1 MALVFESGKN
11 IQVTVTKTPLFMLYD
26 SHIVINHKDEK
37 KVFELDEITNVR
49 FHKKRNFSI
58 NIFLF
63 FFTILIYS
71 FLSDYFELNF
81 IWSFLLFTITIAL
94 IFVFF
99 SIENYTYILFINMT
113 HFGFRKLILS
123 RKDELYAEYFVSV
136 LKKIII
142 KKNIT
147 NLFI

>member
-11 IQVTVTKTPLFMLYD
+11 IQDIVTKTPLFMLYD

-37 KVFELDEITNVR
+37 KVFDLDEITNVR
-49 FHKKRNFSI
+49 FQKKRNFSI

-63 FFTILIYS
+63 FFTIFIYS
-71 FLSDYFELNF
+71 FLTDYFELNF
-81 IWSFLLFTITIAL
+81 AWSFLLFIITVAL

-123 RKDELYAEYFVSV
+123 RKDELYAEHFVS
-136 LKKIII
+136 LFKKIILI
-142 KKNIT
+142 KKYN
-147 NLFI
+147 

>member
-11 IQVTVTKTPLFMLYD
+11 IQDIVTKTPLFMLYD

-37 KVFELDEITNVR
+37 KVFDLDEITNVR
-49 FHKKRNFSI
+49 FQKKRNFSI

-63 FFTILIYS
+63 FFTIFIYS
-71 FLSDYFELNF
+71 FLTDYFELNF
-81 IWSFLLFTITIAL
+81 AWSFLLFIITVAL

-123 RKDELYAEYFVSV
+123 RKDELYAEHFVSV
-136 LKKIII
+136 FKKIILN
-142 KKNIT
+142 KKV
-147 NLFI
+147 

>member
-11 IQVTVTKTPLFMLYD
+11 IQDMVTKTPLFMLYD

-37 KVFELDEITNVR
+37 KVFDLDEITNVR
-49 FHKKRNFSI
+49 FQKKRNFSI

-63 FFTILIYS
+63 FFTIFIYS
-71 FLSDYFELNF
+71 FLTDYFELNF
-81 IWSFLLFTITIAL
+81 TWSFLLFIITVAL

-123 RKDELYAEYFVSV
+123 RKDELYAEHFVSV
-136 LKKIII
+136 FKKIILN
-142 KKNIT
+142 KKV
-147 NLFI
+147 